1 MRYCFSLGILLAAFG
16 FFSTDC
22 QAVEVESDAGKNIV
36 RTVVSS
42 SPWNSQLTINYLPS
56 ADLHGGP
63 GDAGLTDYRIRV
75 ARNLKYNDQLTLTL
89 GGGYGLKHIDASL
102 PADLPQD
109 LHSLFLEAGASYRIN
124 DKAFASLRLSPG
136 FYSDFK
142 DLGEDDLRMPV
153 LLLGGYSFAN
163 GISVVGGFVYRF
175 GYHASQYIPALG
187 ISYLPNDSW
196 RIDLVAPRPAVT
208 YFASRQLQLFVG
220 GDFSSDEYEL
230 KDHSSGSKVIKYS
243 DLKAMA
249 GFNYLPVPDVKLSTS
264 VGYAFERRFMF
275 FDGNRP
281 DMRLDDIPFFK
292 LSLDIGW

>member
-1 MRYCFSLGILLAAFG
+1 MRYCFSLGILLVVFVLFG
-16 FFSTDC
+16 TDC
-22 QAVEVESDAGKNIV
+22 SAAEVDSDTGKNIV
-36 RTVVSS
+36 RTVVSATS
-42 SPWNSQLTINYLPS
+42 WNSQLAISSLPT
-56 ADLHGGP
+56 ADLHGIP
-63 GDAGLTDYRIRV
+63 GAAGLTDYRIKL

-89 GGGYGLKHIDASL
+89 GGGYGLKYIDATSS
-102 PADLPQD
+102 AALPQD
-109 LHSLFLEAGASYRIN
+109 LHSLFLETGASYRIN

-142 DLGEDDLRMPV
+142 DLGDDDLRMPV

-187 ISYLPNDSW
+187 IRYLPNDSW
-196 RIDLVAPRPAVT
+196 MFDLIAPRPAVT
-208 YFASRQLQLFVG
+208 YFASRQLQLFVA

-230 KDHSSGSKVIKYS
+230 KDRSSGSKVIKYS

-249 GFNYLPVPDVKLSTS
+249 GANYLPVPDVKLSTS

-281 DMRLDDIPFFK
+281 DMRLDDVPFFK
-292 LSLDIGW
+292 LSLDVGW